1 LGCKATTT
9 TTSTTTGR
17 TDAAAC
23 CLFSWD
29 AHGTGDSLWDR
40 VRRVWAGG
48 GGGACGLAGWRWR
61 FWRHRQPVLSNVA
74 GTCLCPRLSLHTRHT
89 RHVGTGRIGLR
100 GRDRFV
106 AYTRATPLIALTSP
120 QASATPP
127 APGAP
132 PCLPGAPDTKVLRGN
147 RCAPKPGALSALV
160 DLTPKYLIL
169 ALQQLLRPGCT
180 RGAPRPRTRVSVLFY
195 AKAREAQTR
204 DGPREW
210 PRAQESVT

>member
-1 LGCKATTT
+1 MLPIFLGRAWHRRQPLGSREACM
-9 TTSTTTGR
+9 GR
-17 TDAAAC
+17 
-23 CLFSWD
+23 
-29 AHGTGDSLWDR
+29 
-40 VRRVWAGG
+40 

-89 RHVGTGRIGLR
+89 RHVRRGDRRGSGFAGVEIGSWP
-100 GRDRFV
+100 
-106 AYTRATPLIALTSP
+106 TRALHPSSLSRLLRPQLPL
-120 QASATPP
+120 PP
-127 APGAP
+127 RVPRRA
-132 PCLPGAPDTKVLRGN
+132 CLPGAPDTKVLRGN